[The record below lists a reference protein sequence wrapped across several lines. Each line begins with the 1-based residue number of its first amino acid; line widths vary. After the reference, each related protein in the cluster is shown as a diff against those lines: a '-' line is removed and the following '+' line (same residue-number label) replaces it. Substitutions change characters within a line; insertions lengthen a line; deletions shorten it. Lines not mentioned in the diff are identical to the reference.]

1 VDPMSDTRSGIV
13 TFAGVLALIIGI
25 FNALAG
31 IAAIAEDDEI
41 KKQATEVLYGIDL
54 TVWGWVWL
62 GIGALQIL
70 TGYLILVRHPI
81 GLMFGVAWAVVSA
94 TLTVFSIFTFP
105 LYAILVLALEV
116 LIIYAL
122 LENADEFA

>member
-1 VDPMSDTRSGIV
+1 MDPIENTRSGIV
-13 TFAGVLALIIGI
+13 TFAGVLALIIGF
-25 FNALAG
+25 FNVIAG
-31 IAAIAEDDEI
+31 IAAIAEDDQTER
-41 KKQATEVLYGIDL
+41 AAEVLFGIDI

-62 GIGALQIL
+62 GIGALQLL

-94 TLTVFSIFTFP
+94 TLTIFTIFSVP
-105 LYAILVLALEV
+105 LYALMVLALEV

>member
-1 VDPMSDTRSGIV
+1 MDSMSNTRSGIV
-13 TFAGVLALIIGI
+13 TFAGVLALIIGV
-25 FNALAG
+25 FNAIAG
-31 IAAIAEDDEI
+31 IAAITEDDVI
-41 KKQATEVLYGIDL
+41 KNQATEVLFGIDL

-94 TLTVFSIFTFP
+94 TLTVFSIFQYP
-105 LYAILVLALEV
+105 IYALLVLALEV
-116 LIIYAL
+116 LIIYSL
-122 LENADEFA
+122 LDNADEFA

>member
-1 VDPMSDTRSGIV
+1 VDPVTNSRSGIV
-13 TFAGVLALIIGI
+13 TFAGVLALIIGV
-25 FNALAG
+25 FNAIAG
-31 IAAIAEDDEI
+31 ISAIAEDDAF
-41 KKQATEVLYGIDL
+41 KKQFTEVLFGIDI

-62 GIGALQIL
+62 GIGALQVL

-94 TLTVFSIFTFP
+94 TLTVFSIFTYP

-116 LIIYAL
+116 LIIYSL